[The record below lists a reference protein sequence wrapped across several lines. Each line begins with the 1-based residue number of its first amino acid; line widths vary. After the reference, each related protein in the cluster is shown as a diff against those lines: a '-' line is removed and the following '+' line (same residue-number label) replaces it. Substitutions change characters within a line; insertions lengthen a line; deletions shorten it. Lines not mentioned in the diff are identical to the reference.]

1 MRDSNSRE
9 APKVA
14 SAERDRTHTPKFKI
28 TQQKAA
34 AVVRE
39 REKERAGERENV
51 FQANVSRVEKCK
63 NCEMRIA
70 LHFPQEV
77 RGKKKEKEKKKK
89 EKRKKGVSG
98 MRKRSFSLTYFCF
111 TV

>member
-1 MRDSNSRE
+1 MRSVKSRSERGEARSGGMRDSNSRE

-39 REKERAGERENV
+39 REKERTCSKRTSVE
-51 FQANVSRVEKCK
+51 SRNAKIAKC
-63 NCEMRIA
+63 ELRSI
-70 LHFPQEV
+70 F
-77 RGKKKEKEKKKK
+77 
-89 EKRKKGVSG
+89 RKK
-98 MRKRSFSLTYFCF
+98 
-111 TV
+111 